1 MADWEER
8 FDGYVGRRGG
18 VLGHAD
24 RRAPLR
30 AYTTGLLLPGER
42 ESVEPMAA
50 RVEPF
55 RIGAARRTSRCTASS
70 PRPPGTTRPC

>member
-8 FDGYVGRRGG
+8 FDDYVERLGET
-18 VLGHAD
+18 LGHAD

-30 AYTTGLLLPGER
+30 AYATGLLLPGER
-42 ESVEPMAA
+42 KSLEPMAA

-55 RIGAARRTSRCTASS
+55 RIGAAH
-70 PRPPGTTRPC
+70 